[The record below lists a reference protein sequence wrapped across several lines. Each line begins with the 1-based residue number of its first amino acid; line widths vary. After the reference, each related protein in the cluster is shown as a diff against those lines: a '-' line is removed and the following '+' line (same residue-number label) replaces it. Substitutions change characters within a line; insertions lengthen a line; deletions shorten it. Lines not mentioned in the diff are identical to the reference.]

1 MRHAD
6 GGPPE
11 VDTNSPSFPPR
22 LTTQIA
28 EKTRSALTTLV
39 LGETDRPNS
48 GQVLAL
54 LPQGGRRRDLQ
65 QRRPRPRGN
74 HAPDPRPSPRNPP
87 RVPIPSP
94 SHARGA
100 GGDLARTRRRDKPS
114 HLHRPRDPSV
124 APSPGAPRRPA
135 ASHDRARRASDDAL
149 CLALR
154 LTLIWPEALALP
166 LYEAKAPDQRSV
178 GIRIT

>member
-74 HAPDPRPSPRNPP
+74 HAPDPRPSPR
-87 RVPIPSP
+87 
-94 SHARGA
+94 
-100 GGDLARTRRRDKPS
+100 
-114 HLHRPRDPSV
+114 HRPRDPSV
-124 APSPGAPRRPA
+124 APSPGAPRHPA